1 MCYQKSLLV
10 GIFAFFVA
18 SCRPIPSDELPLPTQ
33 ICLRTMH
40 HQQPIPN
47 AIVYVK
53 YNVDS
58 FPGYGQ
64 EPSYYDASFRTD
76 SKARGCL
83 APVPEGKH
91 WLVAFGYDSLYFPND
106 VFGRIRLE
114 ISLNKTPKIDTILYI
129 SE

>member
-1 MCYQKSLLV
+1 MQSKIFFLTISTLFLLT
-10 GIFAFFVA
+10 
-18 SCRPIPSDELPLPTQ
+18 CRPDVPEEIPLPTQ

-40 HQQPIPN
+40 HNQPIPN

-53 YNVDS
+53 YNVDT

-64 EPSYYDASFRTD
+64 PPSYFDASFKTD
-76 SKARGCL
+76 SKAKGCL
-83 APVPEGKH
+83 ASVPEGKH
-91 WLVAFGYDSLYFPND
+91 WLIAFGYDSLYFPND

-114 ISLNKTPKIDTILYI
+114 VSLNKTPKIDTILYI